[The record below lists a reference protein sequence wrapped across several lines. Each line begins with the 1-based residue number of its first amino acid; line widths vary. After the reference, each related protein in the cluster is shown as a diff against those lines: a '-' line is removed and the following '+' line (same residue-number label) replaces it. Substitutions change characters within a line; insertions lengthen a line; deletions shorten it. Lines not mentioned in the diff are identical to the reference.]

1 MGGSTIIHADRRS
14 QVRLLT
20 RDIEFDFVSWT
31 INALGVKL
39 SQSALGAG
47 NYMTEGNRHA
57 LVVEY
62 LELVSEINQAE
73 YELRLVYSDPNI
85 QDPEAASA
93 GLRIALE
100 ELYEGRA
107 ELAPFAETVLQDQ
120 LGVIVSDLG
129 LTVGGQPIPPVF
141 YHTTSMPWALIV
153 SPRDEIRQE
162 FSINLLPELTV
173 DEHSRLEDQVDQA
186 LDRSSLVVGIGG
198 VGTYPTMVNHTT
210 SLNWLTEVVAHEW
223 THNFLT
229 LRPLGINYMTS
240 PELRTMNETAA
251 SIAGKEMGLA
261 LLERFYP
268 EFVPPP
274 PPPVEPSQET
284 GEESLQPEV
293 PVFDFQT
300 EMRITRENVDAMLA
314 DGKVEEAEAYMEKRR
329 EFFWQNGYQI
339 RKLNQAYFAFYGAY
353 ADVPGGAAGEDPVG
367 EAVRALRENSPSLAA
382 FLNRISWM
390 SSFNQLQ
397 QAIEKP
403 QN

>member
-1 MGGSTIIHADRRS
+1 M
-14 QVRLLT
+14 LT

>member
-1 MGGSTIIHADRRS
+1 M
-14 QVRLLT
+14 LT
-20 RDIEFDFVSWT
+20 RDREFDFVSWT

-39 SQSALGAG
+39 TQSALGAG
-47 NYMTEGNRHA
+47 NYMAEEVRHA

-73 YELRLVYSDPNI
+73 YDLRLIYSDPNI
-85 QDPEAASA
+85 QDPGAAST
-93 GLRIALE
+93 GLRADLAQ
-100 ELYEGRA
+100 LYEHRT

-120 LGVIVSDLG
+120 LGVVASDLG

-162 FSINLLPELTV
+162 LSVNLLPELTI

-186 LDRSSLVVGIGG
+186 LDMSSLVVGIGG
-198 VGTYPTMVNHTT
+198 VGTYPTMVSHTT
-210 SLNWLTEVVAHEW
+210 SLNWLTEVIAHEW
-223 THNFLT
+223 THNYLT
-229 LRPLGINYMTS
+229 LRPLGINYMTG

-268 EFVPPP
+268 EFVPTPP
-274 PPPVEPSQET
+274 PPEQSLDESTELPSQP
-284 GEESLQPEV
+284 QA
-293 PVFDFQT
+293 PVFDFRN
-300 EMRITRENVDAMLA
+300 EMRITRENVDAMLEG
-314 DGKVEEAEAYMEKRR
+314 GKIEEAEAYMESRR
-329 EFFWQNGYQI
+329 EFFWENGYQI

-367 EAVRALRENSPSLAA
+367 EAVRTLRDQSPSLAA

-390 SSFNQLQ
+390 SSFDQLQ
-397 QAIEKP
+397 EAISQL

>member
-1 MGGSTIIHADRRS
+1 
-14 QVRLLT
+14 LLT

-47 NYMTEGNRHA
+47 NYMTEDNRHA
-57 LVVEY
+57 LVVDY
-62 LELVSEINQAE
+62 LELVSEVNQAE
-73 YELRLVYSDPNI
+73 YELRLVYSDPDI
-85 QDPEAASA
+85 QYPEAASA

-100 ELYEGRA
+100 ELYERRA
-107 ELAPFAETVLQDQ
+107 QLAPFAETVLQDQ
-120 LGVIVSDLG
+120 LGVIASDLG
-129 LTVGGQPIPPVF
+129 LSVGGQPIPPVF

-162 FSINLLPELTV
+162 FSVNLLPEITV

-198 VGTYPTMVNHTT
+198 VGTYPTMVSHTT

-314 DGKVEEAEAYMEKRR
+314 DGKVEEAEAYMERRR

-353 ADVPGGAAGEDPVG
+353 ADMPGGAAGEDPVG
-367 EAVRALRENSPSLAA
+367 EAVRELRDRSPSLAA

-390 SSFNQLQ
+390 SSFEGLLEALEN
-397 QAIEKP
+397 P
-403 QN
+403 HN